1 MADESPS
8 MDSLIGTRAR
18 DESGRFVSVT
28 PTEEPKPKTEP
39 VTAEPAKAAVD
50 ATPVDIT
57 PKDVAPKPVEPVVVP
72 PPVQTETE
80 KEQAYKKAMQ
90 AEREKRQAAEARLR
104 ELEAPKKEPVDPWT
118 DLPGALKSEREQIQE
133 TLFVERCNLTAD
145 LARMKHT
152 DYDEMQAAFLE
163 AAEADPSLFA
173 RLRQERNPAEFAY
186 KHGVLHR
193 ELGSVNG
200 DMTAY
205 REKLRAS
212 IRAEVEAEFAAKGG
226 KPAPVVPASI
236 NSDTSPVAATEVY
249 AGPPPI
255 NTILRNAKASRS

>member
-28 PTEEPKPKTEP
+28 PTEELKPKTE
-39 VTAEPAKAAVD
+39 EPANPAPKVD

-57 PKDVAPKPVEPVVVP
+57 PKDVTPKPVEPVVVP

-80 KEQAYKKAMQ
+80 KELAYKKAMQ

-104 ELEAPKKEPVDPWT
+104 ELEAPKKEPIDPWT
-118 DLPGALKSEREQIQE
+118 DLPGALKQTQQDLEEKQ
-133 TLFVERCNLTAD
+133 FVRWCNYTAN
-145 LARMKHT
+145 LARKQHA

-163 AAEADPSLFA
+163 AAQADPSLFA
-173 RLRQERNPAEFAY
+173 RLRNEDNPAEFAY
-186 KHGVLHR
+186 RHGVLHR
-193 ELGSVNG
+193 ELSSVDG
-200 DMTAY
+200 DPIAY
-205 REKLRAS
+205 RTKLETELRAKLD
-212 IRAEVEAEFAAKGG
+212 VEYAAKYGA